1 VSFDFQEDAGRR
13 LLLGLFFFPAL
24 WLLCRKHL
32 GDLIV
37 GVVIAGC
44 CALLFRNSPNA
55 SIVLYLVGCAVIRGG
70 RLERGVTLAC
80 VGVFLLFLI
89 EAFCS
94 RTSLDTPFLPSP
106 AGPPVSPQNAAI
118 LKLVL
123 LIGFPHLMLG
133 LWPVREEELA
143 PEKATERPTSE
154 ILDEQCEAIRKCAA
168 EGEARDAVPVI
179 AQMLQVTE
187 DDRVRLTCVSAL
199 RKIGASSDAV
209 THALEWARDHSESPE
224 VKAAAGEAIAVLEAK
239 EPSAAPAD
247 GNTG

>member
-1 VSFDFQEDAGRR
+1 MSFDFQEDAGRR
-13 LLLGLFFFPAL
+13 LLLGMFFFPAL

-37 GVVIAGC
+37 GMVIAGC

-55 SIVLYLVGCAVIRGG
+55 SIVLYMVGCAVIRGG
-70 RLERGVTLAC
+70 KLERGVTLAC

-89 EAFCS
+89 DAFCS
-94 RTSLDTPFLPSP
+94 HTSLDAPFLTSP
-106 AGPPVSPQNAAI
+106 AGPSVSPQNAAI

-133 LWPVREEELA
+133 LWPVREEELTPQKVA
-143 PEKATERPTSE
+143 ERPTRE
-154 ILDEQCEAIRKCAA
+154 ILDEQCEVIRKCAA
-168 EGEARDAVPVI
+168 EGEAKDAVPVI

-187 DDRVRLTCVSAL
+187 DDSVRLTCVTAL
-199 RKIGASSDAV
+199 RKIGASSDPV
-209 THALEWARDHSESPE
+209 MRALEWARDHSESPE
-224 VKAAAGEAIAVLEAK
+224 VKACAGEAIAVLEAK
-239 EPSAAPAD
+239 EPAATPVD